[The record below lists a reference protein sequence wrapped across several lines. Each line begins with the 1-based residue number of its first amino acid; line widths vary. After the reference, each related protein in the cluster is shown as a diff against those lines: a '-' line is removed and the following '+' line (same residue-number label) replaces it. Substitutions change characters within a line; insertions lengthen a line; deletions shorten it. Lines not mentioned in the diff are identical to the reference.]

1 MTIKWDAFLIVAGTT
16 WVSALAVVA
25 LYSLA
30 VRLMAV
36 AEDDG
41 RSRAVARSGAY
52 ACFGLCALVVLLGI
66 VLIVPSLSEAI
77 LGIS

>member
-1 MTIKWDAFLIVAGTT
+1 MSIKWDAFLIVAGTT
-16 WVSALAVVA
+16 WVSALAIVA

-30 VRLMAV
+30 VRLRAV

-41 RSRAVARSGAY
+41 RSRALARSGAY
-52 ACFGLCALVVLLGI
+52 ACFGMCALVILFGI
-66 VLIVPSLSEAI
+66 VLIVPALSKTI

>member
-16 WVSALAVVA
+16 WVCALAIVA

-41 RSRAVARSGAY
+41 RSRALARSGAY
-52 ACFGLCALVVLLGI
+52 TCFGLCSLVVLFGI
-66 VLIVPSLSEAI
+66 VLIVPALSEAI

>member
-1 MTIKWDAFLIVAGTT
+1 MTIKWEAFLIVAGTT
-16 WVSALAVVA
+16 WVSALTVVA

-36 AEDDG
+36 AEDEG
-41 RSRAVARSGAY
+41 RSRALARSGSY
-52 ACFGLCALVVLLGI
+52 ACFGLCALVVLFGI
-66 VLIVPSLSEAI
+66 ILIVPALSEAI